1 MGKRRPL
8 HRPAILAAYACGAL
22 DIIASCAA
30 LYRQGNEAC
39 YRVVAAQLRLLLC
52 DTTRRHDRVVDVS
65 LAPRILPGLN
75 LHPLDLS
82 TLAPNWSGELRFD
95 SWQERL
101 PLPAWLGQVIPL
113 LADQPVT
120 LRELIRA
127 VCDQDGG
134 AHVDLRVRGGALG
147 PSAFRQPNGPAPH
160 HLAIV
165 CIGEYVQAELRAL
178 LRTAGLPG

>member
-1 MGKRRPL
+1 MDKRRPL
-8 HRPAILAAYACGAL
+8 HRPAILVAYARGAL

-52 DTTRRHDRVVDVS
+52 DTTRRHDRVVDIS
-65 LAPRILPGLN
+65 LAPRILPGLS
-75 LHPLDLS
+75 LYPADLP
-82 TLAPNWSGELRFD
+82 TLTPDWSGELRFD
-95 SWQERL
+95 TGQERL
-101 PLPAWLGQVIPL
+101 TLRAWLGQMIPL
-113 LADQPVT
+113 RADQPVT

-134 AHVDLRVRGGALG
+134 AHVDLRAHGGALG
-147 PSAFRQPNGPAPH
+147 PSVFRRPYAPAPH

-165 CIGEYVQAELRAL
+165 CIGEYVQTELRAL
-178 LRTAGLPG
+178 LRTAGWLD